1 MGANLTHFQAEILQ
15 NVQKG
20 VFGEVLYESTG

>member
-15 NVQKG
+15 NVQTG
-20 VFGEVLYESTG
+20 VFGEELHESMG